1 MAVANENGAPPRLTR
16 VVVLARGQLLRVTVH
31 IQSHLRHAGLQF
43 FTRHTLTARQRS
55 SSIFPTFSFFFSSPN
70 SLDSQTRPAL
80 LPSLSGALLPSWT
93 SDEEYLFTFLFV
105 FLSRTVAHQHNNMPD
120 LCHVHTIKQR
130 GKKENV

>member
-31 IQSHLRHAGLQF
+31 TKPSATRWATIFYTSHAHGEATVVLHLSHVF
-43 FTRHTLTARQRS
+43 
-55 SSIFPTFSFFFSSPN
+55 FFFSSPN